1 MLTQEDKMI
10 KKILIIALAI
20 STITSNAQNEV
31 DALRYAT
38 QNVIGTAKYSA
49 MGGAFGSLGGEFSAL
64 SSNPAGIGMY
74 QFGEVSFT
82 PSFNL
87 NTTKS
92 YYDNSNLSSYESRLA
107 IGNLGLVFTIPQNNL
122 DWKRINLAIG
132 WNQLANYDNT
142 IQIERINSQNSIV
155 DRILEIT
162 NGTIQED
169 LTNPYSLMAWNTF
182 LIDPLVN
189 NNGDT
194 INGEYISNFSANSK
208 LQSKDITRVGDMNE
222 FILSMGGSYKEKLY
236 VGVTIGIPT
245 FEYYEYSEY
254 TERETSDT
262 SNNLREM
269 FFSEEI
275 SAYGTGYNLKAGF
288 IYRLSEK
295 IKIGGAIHTPT
306 FFGIEEDYNTS
317 IITFSKDTARYDDMG
332 YFSPFN
338 YNLITPLKASI
349 SASTNFNNL
358 LIAAEYELI
367 DYSTS
372 EYFSSGFE
380 NENLTIANIYQR
392 TENIKI
398 GAEITITPFVLRSG
412 YSKYGSAFTEKD
424 FSTEKYSYGI
434 GLNNGNYFID
444 VTYVLSQGSEEYILF
459 NDPIPLVN
467 TYHNLLFTLGLRY

>member
-10 KKILIIALAI
+10 KKLLIIAIAI
-20 STITSNAQNEV
+20 NTLTAHAQNEV

-38 QNVIGTAKYSA
+38 QNLSGTARYAA

-74 QFGEVSFT
+74 QFGEITLT

-92 YYDNSNLSSYESRLA
+92 YTNASNLSSYESRLS
-107 IGNLGLVFTIPQNNL
+107 IGNLGLVFTMPQNNL

-142 IQIERINSQNSIV
+142 IQIETINSQNSIV
-155 DRILEIT
+155 DVILEMT

-194 INGEYISNFSANSK
+194 VNGEYISNFSTSPK
-208 LQSKDITRVGDMNE
+208 LQSKDITRAGDMKE
-222 FILSMGGSYKEKLY
+222 FIIALGGSYKEKLY
-236 VGVTIGIPT
+236 LGATIGIPT

-262 SNNLREM
+262 SNNLRQM

-275 SAYGTGYNLKAGF
+275 SAYGTGYNLKVGL
-288 IYRLSEK
+288 IYRFSEK
-295 IKIGGAIHTPT
+295 IKLGGSIHTPT
-306 FFGIEEDYNTS
+306 FFSIEEDYNTS
-317 IITFSKDTARYDDMG
+317 MTTLAKDTTRNDNMG
-332 YFSPFN
+332 YFNPFN
-338 YNLITPLKASI
+338 YNLVTPLKASI
-349 SASTNFNNL
+349 SASTNFKNL
-358 LIAAEYELI
+358 LIGAEYELI

-372 EYFSSGFE
+372 EYFTSGFE
-380 NENLTIANIYQR
+380 NENITITNIYQR

-398 GAEITITPFVLRSG
+398 GAEINIKPFVLRSG
-412 YSKYGSAFTEKD
+412 YSKYGSAFAEKD
-424 FSTEKYSYGI
+424 FSVEQFSYGI
-434 GLNNGNYFID
+434 GLNNGSYFID
-444 VTYVLSQGSEEYILF
+444 VAYVLSQGSEEHPLYNELI
-459 NDPIPLVN
+459 PIVN
-467 TYHNLLFTLGLRY
+467 TNHNLVFTLGLRY